1 MSDLTCVIEGWGV
14 VPYCLSTAT
23 RDILG
28 VIAFGGGVDSY
39 LANVVLAAFKSVCVA
54 ALQLCG
60 RLLYTPGSLCSP
72 GAANVAPAAAGFYLV

>member
-1 MSDLTCVIEGWGV
+1 MLR
-14 VPYCLSTAT
+14 L
-23 RDILG
+23 LLQ
-28 VIAFGGGVDSY
+28 AFIWRWAVGDSC

-72 GAANVAPAAAGFYLV
+72 GAANVAPAAAGSYLV